1 MINTDEIILNFNLQF
16 MMKYTKYLILFTV
29 LLSLAACGSDP
40 EPNMETSADSTE
52 PAADTVVEKQYNAPG
67 AFLERLEEA
76 TEQYLLLSNALI
88 EDDSQG
94 AVRFSELM
102 RETLADA
109 DSDLLGEEAL
119 EFWSE
124 QWAIIDTRALALEQ
138 ETELEAQRYEFEFL
152 SEAMIRLID
161 GFDPLSFEVY
171 VQRCPMVRDGSAD
184 WISRD
189 EDILNP
195 YHGDSMLTCG
205 SVVRQL

>member
-1 MINTDEIILNFNLQF
+1 
-16 MMKYTKYLILFTV
+16 MKYTKYLILFTV
-29 LLSLAACGSDP
+29 LMSMAACGNDS
-40 EPNMETSADSTE
+40 EPVDQTASESME
-52 PAADTVVEKQYNAPG
+52 PAADTVVETQYNAPG

-94 AVRFSELM
+94 AVRFAELM
-102 RETLADA
+102 RETLAEA

-138 ETELEAQRYEFEFL
+138 ESEIAAQRDEFEFL
-152 SEAMIRLID
+152 SKAMIRLID
-161 GFDPLSFEVY
+161 GFDPLSFDVY

-205 SVVRQL
+205 SVIRQL

>member
-1 MINTDEIILNFNLQF
+1 
-16 MMKYTKYLILFTV
+16 MKYTKYLILFTV
-29 LLSLAACGSDP
+29 FMSLTACGNDSEPVDQP
-40 EPNMETSADSTE
+40 EPEAAE
-52 PAADTVVEKQYNAPG
+52 PAADTVVETEYNAPG

-76 TEQYLLLSNALI
+76 TEQYLLLSNALV
-88 EDDSQG
+88 EDDSEG
-94 AVRFSELM
+94 AVRYSELM
-102 RETLADA
+102 RETLAEA

-124 QWAIIDTRALALEQ
+124 QWAIIDTRALALE
-138 ETELEAQRYEFEFL
+138 EEAELEAQRYEFEFL

-205 SVVRQL
+205 SVIRQL

>member
-1 MINTDEIILNFNLQF
+1 
-16 MMKYTKYLILFTV
+16 MKYTKYLILFIV
-29 LLSLAACGSDP
+29 FMSLAACGSDSESVDQTTP
-40 EPNMETSADSTE
+40 DSTE
-52 PAADTVVEKQYNAPG
+52 PAADAVVEAQYDAPG

-94 AVRFSELM
+94 AVRFSEMM
-102 RETLADA
+102 RETLFEA

-124 QWAIIDTRALALEQ
+124 QWAIINTRALALEQ

-161 GFDPLSFEVY
+161 GFDPLSFDVY

-184 WISRD
+184 WLSRD
-189 EDILNP
+189 EAILNP